1 MAGVAPGGSG
11 AALMELATDEMT
23 RVDAGEHAEEPI
35 TSDSVPRAQVW
46 QAPCPP
52 SEKVLR
58 GQARQ
63 SPREGEGAVPG
74 AQRTQASGAYEAF
87 NAAKPT
93 AHGVEFVLPRGQYE
107 LAGHCTG
114 VTVPGGKKLPAGTIA
129 QLCAPAEGV

>member
-1 MAGVAPGGSG
+1 
-11 AALMELATDEMT
+11 MT
-23 RVDAGEHAEEPI
+23 RVDAGEHVEEPV
-35 TSDSVPRAQVW
+35 TSDSVPRAQAW
-46 QAPCPP
+46 QASCPP

-63 SPREGEGAVPG
+63 MPREGEGAVPA
-74 AQRTQASGAYEAF
+74 AQRTQASSTYEAF